1 MACQNGIFEY
11 LLAFSFVHQ
20 PRSIKSELAVM
31 LNANI
36 I

>member
-1 MACQNGIFEY
+1 MPFFEY
-11 LLAFSFVHQ
+11 LLAFSFGHQ
-20 PRSIKSELAVM
+20 LSGIKCKLAVM

>member
-1 MACQNGIFEY
+1 MPFFEY
-11 LLAFSFVHQ
+11 LLAFSFGHQ
-20 PRSIKSELAVM
+20 PSSIKCELAVM